1 MRTLEV
7 NASFYRIRQFAEEAE
22 RSAAEFANALE
33 RFGTE
38 PGDAWLP
45 AAGEFNKTLA
55 ALRGE
60 LSGLRGKLSLP
71 GAARKEL
78 SARVRMLAENLAG
91 QREALRGSVLDS
103 CPPLGELAPPDLAA
117 AAVWKGYE
125 KTAARLADRVMER
138 TAVQRLARRA
148 RDPVGAFTLCQPQDK
163 YLEIPRYW
171 EIFPA
176 LRDLL
181 YHTPLPRLGG
191 HTLLWHMTEKFRE
204 RVAQG
209 GPAAGLFARFAAG
222 VASKDS
228 ALRKAARKE
237 LELASRASNEELS
250 ISAKAGG
257 FDKSCEIWGVWT
269 GVKASLSEPD
279 PARRRAA
286 LCALPELQFSLVTS
300 EFPGECVE
308 FIARALRDPDG
319 MVRYKALRFGVDFL
333 RIQRVHRPEIVGTI
347 ESVAR
352 QLLSETKKKMPKAA
366 AAARNLLKTVAW
378 CRDYDSIKGMV
389 PNFDGEDGEAGG
401 REVSFSIPVRR
412 PYETVFQFKITLIG
426 SKPPVWRR
434 IQVPGS
440 YTFYDLHLAI
450 QNAMGWTDSHLHAFE
465 LDGGARPLRIE
476 SPYAADELFEEAADF
491 TTEAALSKYLGTE
504 GASAVYE
511 YDFGDGW
518 RHSVGLEKILP
529 KAPGADYPLCL
540 EGRRACPPE
549 DCGGL
554 GGYEDCVRLAGG
566 EMPLDDEGENE
577 RLKDW
582 LGDWDPEEFAPGE
595 VVFEDPRERFLATMK
610 TE

>member
-1 MRTLEV
+1 MRTLEPD
-7 NASFYRIRQFAEEAE
+7 ASFYRIRQFAEEAE
-22 RSAAEFANALE
+22 GSAAEFAHAMD
-33 RFGTE
+33 RFGAE

-45 AAGEFNKTLA
+45 AADEFNERLA

-60 LSGLRGKLSLP
+60 LAGLRGKLSLP

-78 SARVRMLAENLAG
+78 AGRVRTLAAELAAR
-91 QREALRGSVLDS
+91 REALRGSILDS
-103 CPPLGELAPPDLAA
+103 CPPLGELTPPDAAA
-117 AAVWKGYE
+117 AAVWKEYKE
-125 KTAARLADRVMER
+125 AAARLADRVMER

-148 RDPVGAFTLCQPQDK
+148 YDPVGVFTLCQPQDK
-163 YLEIPRYW
+163 YLELPRYW

-191 HTLLWHMTEKFRE
+191 HTLLGHMTEKFRE

-209 GPAAGLFARFAAG
+209 GPADGLFARFVEG
-222 VASKDS
+222 VASKDP

-237 LELASRASNEELS
+237 LELARRASNEE
-250 ISAKAGG
+250 ISKGAKAGD
-257 FDKSCEIWGVWT
+257 FEKSCGIWGVWA

-308 FIARALRDPDG
+308 FIARALRDTDG
-319 MVRYKALRFGVDFL
+319 MVRHKALRFGADFL
-333 RIQRVHRPEIVGTI
+333 RIQRVRRPEIVGTI

-352 QLLSETKKKMPKAA
+352 RLLSETKKKMPKAA
-366 AAARNLLKTVAW
+366 AAARKLLKTVDW
-378 CRDYDSIKGMV
+378 CREYDSRRGAV
-389 PNFDGEDGEAGG
+389 PDLAAGDGEAAG

-412 PYETVFQFKITLIG
+412 PYDTVFQFKVTLTG
-426 SKPPVWRR
+426 SRPPVWRR

-465 LDGGARPLRIE
+465 LDGGPRPLRIE

-491 TTEAALSKYLGTE
+491 TTEAALSKYLGE
-504 GASAVYE
+504 GARAVYE

-518 RHSVGLEKILP
+518 LHNVELEKILP

-554 GGYEDCVRLAGG
+554 GGYGDCVRLAGG
-566 EMPLDDEGENE
+566 EMPFEDEAENE

-582 LGDWDPEEFAPGE
+582 LGDWDPGEFDPGK
-595 VVFEDPRERFLATMK
+595 VVFEDPRERFLATIE